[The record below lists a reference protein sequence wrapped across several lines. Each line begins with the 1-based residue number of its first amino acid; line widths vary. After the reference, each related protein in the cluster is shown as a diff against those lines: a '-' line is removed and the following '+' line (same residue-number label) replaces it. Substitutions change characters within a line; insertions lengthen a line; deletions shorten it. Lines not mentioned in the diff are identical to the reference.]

1 MALVSIRK
9 CLTSSLVKSPTGK
22 DQIKRQIFCF
32 QIRRLKSK
40 VCLFTFFVLLD
51 GRRGAGHLHGQAV
64 GAAEGMAVPYDERP
78 GLPVLQ
84 QIDGWKK
91 ERGGGDRGGGGGGE
105 IGMDETER
113 GMTRGKQDEG
123 HESG

>member
-1 MALVSIRK
+1 
-9 CLTSSLVKSPTGK
+9 
-22 DQIKRQIFCF
+22 
-32 QIRRLKSK
+32 
-40 VCLFTFFVLLD
+40 
-51 GRRGAGHLHGQAV
+51 
-64 GAAEGMAVPYDERP
+64 MAVPYDERP

>member
-1 MALVSIRK
+1 
-9 CLTSSLVKSPTGK
+9 
-22 DQIKRQIFCF
+22 
-32 QIRRLKSK
+32 
-40 VCLFTFFVLLD
+40 
-51 GRRGAGHLHGQAV
+51 
-64 GAAEGMAVPYDERP
+64 MAVPYDERP

-91 ERGGGDRGGGGGGE
+91 ERGGGDRGGGE